1 MEDRRCLCSGL
12 DKAEDLRGIPGIS
25 SPSGVEGVKRNL
37 AMSYDRTGMGGRR
50 GMLNSPS
57 VRVYN
62 LCQHLVMYQS
72 HPVQG
77 YPVEAQG
84 HHQVME
90 LCIESRLDH
99 VICEAEQGSVRRSS
113 RVSLLV
119 LSVILSIHARHC
131 EVRVVFTG

>member
-1 MEDRRCLCSGL
+1 MEDRRGLRFSL
-12 DKAEDLRGIPGIS
+12 DKVEDLSGISGIS
-25 SPSGVEGVKRNL
+25 SLSGVERAGRNL
-37 AMSYDRTGMGGRR
+37 VMSYDRTGMGGRQ

-77 YPVEAQG
+77 CRNEAQG

-90 LCIESRLDH
+90 
-99 VICEAEQGSVRRSS
+99 
-113 RVSLLV
+113 
-119 LSVILSIHARHC
+119 
-131 EVRVVFTG
+131 